1 MNFLEYKGSHWKEE
15 EEEEGGGG
23 EGPPSW
29 LRLAVFGGF
38 LSGSLSRVLKRRID
52 LARGGV
58 GEQGHAE
65 KKKKKKKVLT
75 MKGWQVLGMKPCDT
89 HLEVSFSISTTLS
102 SSALIRE
109 YTSFEIGFPTTRQ

>member
-1 MNFLEYKGSHWKEE
+1 VKVRKRVNFLEYKGSHWKEE

-52 LARGGV
+52 LARGRV
-58 GEQGHAE
+58 GG
-65 KKKKKKKVLT
+65 
-75 MKGWQVLGMKPCDT
+75 
-89 HLEVSFSISTTLS
+89 
-102 SSALIRE
+102 
-109 YTSFEIGFPTTRQ
+109 